1 MALSSTTS
9 EASSST
15 AVGPSLSVPSF
26 SGTPVITTEK
36 LNGNNNASWAVAV
49 RTWFRGQGLEEYL
62 TDTPSSTMSFLD
74 SKRWKQVD
82 AQLLTFLWLEPT
94 IQPFF
99 LICESC
105 QQAWSLAQ
113 EMYTTD
119 VTRIYDIISD
129 LSRLQLTDSGVP
141 GLFGRARVLLAEFN
155 QVFSALHRY

>member
-1 MALSSTTS
+1 MAGAHYSAIFPHL
-9 EASSST
+9 
-15 AVGPSLSVPSF
+15 
-26 SGTPVITTEK
+26 
-36 LNGNNNASWAVAV
+36 
-49 RTWFRGQGLEEYL
+49 R
-62 TDTPSSTMSFLD
+62 
-74 SKRWKQVD
+74 
-82 AQLLTFLWLEPT
+82 
-94 IQPFF
+94 
-99 LICESC
+99 